1 MKIYFDMDG
10 VLADWVAGFNNTFP
24 ISYEKFNVLPKDK
37 YDAYKD
43 LIVNTPNFFFN
54 LPPFKKTVSILKQ
67 LVADG
72 HDVEVMT
79 SAGKDNTAKVVK
91 QKKAWLKKQGINVP
105 FNYTTSSKDKAK
117 FASPDV
123 VLIDD
128 REKSTKPFKAA
139 GGNVILHT
147 DGKTDLMK
155 ELKKYL

>member
-1 MKIYFDMDG
+1 MDG
-10 VLADWVAGFNNTFP
+10 VIADWVAGFNATFP
-24 ISYEKFNVLPKDK
+24 ISYDEFDALPRDR

-43 LIVNTPNFFFN
+43 LIENTPDFFAN
-54 LPPFKKTVSILKQ
+54 LPPFSKTVSILKK
-67 LVADG
+67 LISDG
-72 HDVEVMT
+72 HDVEIMT
-79 SAGKDNTAKVVK
+79 SAGKNNTAKIVK
-91 QKKAWLKKQGINVP
+91 QKKVWLKKNGINAP
-105 FNYTTSSKDKAK
+105 FNFTTTSKDKAN
-117 FASPDV
+117 FANSNT